1 MSVVIEDYKKLVDG
15 VSPRCLRRTF
25 DLITA
30 DDPRKARLAEFSP
43 PVGWAATIP
52 HFILNSIM
60 AKQLVVILTSGV
72 VSILMRITSRRATHR
87 FARVGKWILFNGEGG
102 SMSHNYHG
110 IRKAKIGLLIVFGFV
125 NYATTPARAQAVQGQ
140 SSAANGAVAQ
150 GASTEELQK
159 AVQNPVA
166 NLISVPFQNN
176 IDFGIGP
183 YDRTRNTLNIQ
194 PVVPIK
200 LSEGVMLINRTIFP
214 VIIQPDINTSSGGVF
229 GLGDINPTFFFSPA
243 RPGKLI
249 WGIGPAFV
257 LPTAT
262 DRALGAG
269 KWSAGPSVVALAQP
283 GKWTV
288 GALASNVWSF
298 AGQENRPAV
307 NTMSIQ
313 YFINHNFSKGWY
325 FTSSPI
331 IAGNWRAAVDD
342 RWLVPFGA
350 GIGRV
355 TRIGAAPVNWQVA
368 AYANVIRPDTLPSPR
383 WQLRLQLALLY
394 PQKK

>member
-1 MSVVIEDYKKLVDG
+1 MSVVIEHYKKLVDG
-15 VSPRCLRRTF
+15 VSPRCLQRTF

-30 DDPRKARLAEFSP
+30 DDPRKARLAELSP
-43 PVGWAATIP
+43 PVGSATTIP
-52 HFILNSIM
+52 LLSLNSIL
-60 AKQLVVILTSGV
+60 AKHLAAILTSRLV
-72 VSILMRITSRRATHR
+72 FILMLITPRRATHR
-87 FARVGKWILFNGEGG
+87 LAVVGKRILFDGEGG
-102 SMSHNYHG
+102 SMNHNYRGMRNAIIIIG
-110 IRKAKIGLLIVFGFV
+110 IIIVFGFV
-125 NYATTPARAQAVQGQ
+125 NNATTPASAQAVQGQ
-140 SSAANGAVAQ
+140 QQQ
-150 GASTEELQK
+150 GASTEDLQK

-194 PVVPIK
+194 PVIPIQ
-200 LSEGVMLINRTIFP
+200 LSEGVMLITRTIFP
-214 VIIQPDINTSSGGVF
+214 VIIQPDFNTPNGGAF

-243 RPGKLI
+243 RSGKLI
-249 WGIGPAFV
+249 WGIGPAFI

-269 KWSAGPSVVALAQP
+269 KWSAGPSIVALAQP
-283 GKWTV
+283 AKWTV
-288 GALASNVWSF
+288 GALVSNVWSF
-298 AGQENRPAV
+298 AGQESRPAV
-307 NTMSIQ
+307 NAMSIQ
-313 YFINHNFSKGWY
+313 YFINYNFPKGWY

-331 IAGNWRAAVDD
+331 IAGNWRAAEGD

-355 TRIGAAPVNWQVA
+355 TRIGAAPINWQVG